1 MSYYLQQRAVAHP
14 TDRQTEQGVIMDG
27 HKSGTLYLYYTNFL
41 QTL

>member
-1 MSYYLQQRAVAHP
+1 MSYYLQRAVART
-14 TDRQTEQGVIMDG
+14 TDRQTERGVIMDG

>member
-1 MSYYLQQRAVAHP
+1 MSYYLQRT